1 LIGPRAGPIMT
12 KKRAGMSA
20 VTIQQMVERIS
31 ALMEERL
38 AVRGA
43 TLGDKLRKGGRLLP
57 RKVRQAAG
65 RLAVAGVNAQN
76 PRLLLQIDEGVV
88 SKDYDICVRHLT
100 AINAGAGLRRIM
112 GSMVTSIAFGLLV
125 LGVAVIAVLKWRGF
139 V

>member
-1 LIGPRAGPIMT
+1 
-12 KKRAGMSA
+12 MSA
-20 VTIQQMVERIS
+20 VTIQQMAERVS

-57 RKVRQAAG
+57 RRVRAAAG
-65 RLAVAGVNAQN
+65 RLAVAGSYAQN
-76 PRLLLQIDEGVV
+76 PKLLLQVDEGAV

-100 AINAGAGLRRIM
+100 AINAGAGMRRM
-112 GSMVTSIAFGLLV
+112 LGSMVTSMAFGLLV

>member
-1 LIGPRAGPIMT
+1 
-12 KKRAGMSA
+12 MSA
-20 VTIQQMVERIS
+20 VTIQQMADRVS

-43 TLGDKLRKGGRLLP
+43 TLVDKVRKGGRLLP
-57 RKVRQAAG
+57 RKVRLAAE
-65 RLAVAGVNAQN
+65 RLAVAGANAQN

-100 AINAGAGLRRIM
+100 AINAGAGMRRLL
-112 GSMVTSIAFGLLV
+112 GSMVTSVAFGLLM